1 LPPADE
7 ETFVNDSKLIAET
20 KRELV
25 AKGVQYCLATYVD
38 VHGVPK
44 AKTSPIAS
52 FDKMAHG
59 SELFTVGA
67 MEGMGLVGPQE
78 DECAAVPDLGSMM
91 ILPWDKRFAWF
102 ASDLYYRDEP
112 YANCSRVLL
121 KRALANAKQYT
132 FNIGVEAELYVFRKA
147 NGHYKGIPESVY
159 QGMCPA
165 YDVDQ
170 TVQSVAFLH
179 PMVEHMTELGWGVYS
194 FDQEGGRGQYEFD
207 FAYGDALTTCDR
219 LIFLRFMAKQVARS
233 LGAVASFMP
242 KPFSNDFRSGAHFNM
257 SLADAT
263 TKANVFDPAHGGTG
277 DFARRYNI
285 GFPDAAFHFTAGLLD
300 HAPALTALACPT
312 FNSYKGLIS
321 QGDMADMSWAP
332 VLRCYGRNN
341 RSAMLRL
348 PMNRYCIENR
358 SPDISTNFYLTAA
371 FSLAAGME
379 GIEQARDPGAPWN
392 ENLYALVE
400 GRTTAAEPLPER
412 LPRTLI
418 EALDAFQTDPLVP
431 KTFGQE
437 FRDIYARQ
445 KTKEWERGFYKVSD
459 EERATMMEYV

>member
-1 LPPADE
+1 MYD
-7 ETFVNDSKLIAET
+7 TNLIAET
-20 KRELV
+20 KRELIS
-25 AKGVQYCLATYVD
+25 KGVQYCLATYVD

-44 AKTSPIAS
+44 AKTSPIDS
-52 FDKMAHG
+52 FEKMARG

-78 DECAAVPDLGSMM
+78 DECAAVPDLSSMM

-102 ASDLYYRDEP
+102 ASDLHYREQP

-121 KRALANAKQYT
+121 KRALDRAKQYT

-147 NGHYKGIPESVY
+147 NGSYNAIVDSNY
-159 QGMCPA
+159 QGICPA

-170 TVQSVAFLH
+170 TIQSVAFLH
-179 PMVEHMTELGWGVYS
+179 PMVEHMNELGWGVYS

-207 FAYGDALTTCDR
+207 FAYADALTTCDR

-233 LGAVASFMP
+233 LGAFATFMP

-257 SLADAT
+257 SLADKT
-263 TKANVFDPAHGGTG
+263 RKVNVLDPAHGGTG
-277 DFARRYNI
+277 DYARRYNI
-285 GFPDAAFHFTAGLLD
+285 GFPDIAFHFTAGLLD
-300 HAPALTALACPT
+300 HALALTALACPT
-312 FNSYKGLIS
+312 CNSYKGLVS

-379 GIEQARDPGAPWN
+379 GVQKAADPGAPWN
-392 ENLYALVE
+392 ENLYELVE
-400 GRTTAAEPLPER
+400 GRATASEPMPER

-418 EALDAFQTDPLVP
+418 EALDAFGADPLVA
-431 KTFGQE
+431 TSLGE
-437 FRDIYARQ
+437 GFRDIYVRQ
-445 KTKEWERGFYKVSD
+445 KTKEWNRDFYKVSD
-459 EERATMMEYV
+459 EDRSQMMEHI

>member
-1 LPPADE
+1 VYD
-7 ETFVNDSKLIAET
+7 TNLIAET
-20 KRELV
+20 KRELIS
-25 AKGVQYCLATYVD
+25 KGVQYCLATYVD

-44 AKTSPIAS
+44 AKTSPIES
-52 FDKMAHG
+52 FEKMARG

-78 DECAAVPDLGSMM
+78 DECAAVPDLSSMM

-102 ASDLYYRDEP
+102 ASDLHYREEP

-121 KRALANAKQYT
+121 KRALDRAKQYT

-147 NGHYKGIPESVY
+147 NGSYNAIVDSNY
-159 QGMCPA
+159 QGICPA

-179 PMVEHMTELGWGVYS
+179 PMVEHMNELGWGVYS

-207 FAYGDALTTCDR
+207 FAYADALTTCDR

-233 LGAVASFMP
+233 LGAFATFMP

-257 SLADAT
+257 SLADKT
-263 TKANVFDPAHGGTG
+263 RKVNVLDPAHGGTG
-277 DFARRYNI
+277 DYARRYNI
-285 GFPDAAFHFTAGLLD
+285 GFPDIAFHFAAGLLD

-312 FNSYKGLIS
+312 CNSYKGLVS

-371 FSLAAGME
+371 FSLAAGMD
-379 GIEQARDPGAPWN
+379 GVQKAGDPGAPWN
-392 ENLYALVE
+392 ENLYELVE
-400 GRTTAAEPLPER
+400 GRATASEPMPER

-418 EALDAFQTDPLVP
+418 EALDAFGADPLVAMSL
-431 KTFGQE
+431 GE
-437 FRDIYARQ
+437 GFRDIYVRQ
-445 KTKEWERGFYKVSD
+445 KTKEWNRDFYKVSD
-459 EERATMMEYV
+459 EERLQMMEYI